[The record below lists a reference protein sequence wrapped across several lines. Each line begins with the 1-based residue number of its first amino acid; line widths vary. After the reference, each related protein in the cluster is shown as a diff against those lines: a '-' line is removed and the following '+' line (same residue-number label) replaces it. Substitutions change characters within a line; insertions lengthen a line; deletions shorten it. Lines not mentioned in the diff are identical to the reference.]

1 MCFFVSIGGVI
12 AIVIITIIIILA
24 WEQLNLIIYIFFY
37 I

>member
-1 MCFFVSIGGVI
+1 MCFFVSISGVI

-24 WEQLNLIIYIFFY
+24 WKQLNLIIYIFFY